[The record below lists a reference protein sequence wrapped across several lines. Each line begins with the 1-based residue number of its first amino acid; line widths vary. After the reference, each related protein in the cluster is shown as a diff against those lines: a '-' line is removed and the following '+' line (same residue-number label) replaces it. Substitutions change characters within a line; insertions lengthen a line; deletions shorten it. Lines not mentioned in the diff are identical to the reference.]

1 MADEF
6 GTPDAHDATSLGER
20 AVMEAAEA
28 DVSLDKA
35 VKDSLL
41 NRPLGSVK
49 ISPQDRK
56 TEYDLM
62 KQAADLGD
70 TEPFLAF
77 FKDQN
82 ATEEQVIQYLKK
94 MEAK

>member
-1 MADEF
+1 MAGEF
-6 GTPDAHDATSLGER
+6 GTPDAHDATSLSER
-20 AVMEAAEA
+20 AVIESAQA

-35 VKDSLL
+35 VKEDLL

-49 ISPQDRK
+49 ISPQERK
-56 TEYDLM
+56 TEYELM

-77 FKDQN
+77 FSDQN
-82 ATEEQVIQYLKK
+82 ATEEQVIKYLKK
-94 MEAK
+94 MNEK